1 MRTKASVFLAIVAGV
16 AFAHGAVAADLGSS
30 PRRAIH
36 EESVPYGPAFSWTGL
51 YIGTHVGYGWSDAD
65 WGDALSGVSTSNRSN
80 GWLVG
85 GQIGYNLQVRQ
96 FVFGVETDF
105 STAWL
110 DGSSACPAP
119 AFNCGHSYNWLT
131 SLRGRLGV
139 AVNNNRTLLYATGGA
154 AWADVDYASS
164 LGTGFSHTHTGW
176 VAGGGV
182 EHMLTPNLTARIEYL
197 YYGFELGDGACR
209 RARRR
214 TDQPQP
220 HDANGPVRPQLQVL
234 SCICFRP
241 IMVRQAHHGVGRLD
255 ADRL

>member
-1 MRTKASVFLAIVAGV
+1 MRANGSVFLAIVAGV
-16 AFAHGAVAADLGSS
+16 AFAQAAAAADLGGA
-30 PRRAIH
+30 PRRPVH
-36 EESVPYGPAFSWTGL
+36 DESVPYGPAFSWTGL

-65 WGDALSGVSTSNRSN
+65 WGDALSGVSTSNHSN

-105 STAWL
+105 SSAWL

-176 VAGGGV
+176 VAGAGI
-182 EHMLTPNLTARIEYL
+182 EHMLTPKPHGPDRISL
-197 YYGFELGDGACR
+197 LRLRLGDGACR

-220 HDANGPVRPQLQVL
+220 HHANGPVRPQLQVL

-241 IMVRQAHHGVGRLD
+241 AMGRPCECGL
-255 ADRL
+255 